1 VVEVQQAFAFVID
14 VHGGFAGGQRMKRI
28 NLLVEVTV
36 IASALAAS
44 AAALAAAQSEPP
56 YPTRPIRMVVSAAP
70 GSGGDIMAR
79 MFTPKLNEAWGQPV
93 VVDNRAGAAGNLATD
108 LVAKARPDGYT
119 LLVRFSSL
127 TTTPPFY
134 PNLPY
139 DPVRDF
145 APISLLTSS
154 ANVLVI
160 VPGLGIKTVQ
170 ELIRVAKAQPGK
182 LNYASVGA
190 GTLPHLVAEL
200 FKLRA
205 GVDMTHIPYKSVAPS
220 LMAQLGGEVQVN
232 FPALLSGA
240 GHIKSGRLWAL
251 AVTSLPR
258 ATTLPE
264 VPTLDESGLPG
275 FEAIAWY
282 GLLAPAG
289 TPNYI
294 VQKTQRE
301 VARMVALPEFREA
314 LIAQGSE
321 PVGSTPDEF
330 AKRIRAE
337 LDQWRKLVKQA
348 GLKLAE

>member
-1 VVEVQQAFAFVID
+1 
-14 VHGGFAGGQRMKRI
+14 MKRI
-28 NLLVEVTV
+28 NWLVEVTV
-36 IASALAAS
+36 VASAVAASTSALA
-44 AAALAAAQSEPP
+44 AAAQSEPP

-70 GSGGDIMAR
+70 GGGADVMAR
-79 MFTPKLNEAWGQPV
+79 MFAPKLNEAWGQPI

-154 ANVLVI
+154 TNVLV
-160 VPGLGIKTVQ
+160 VPPSLGIKTVQ
-170 ELIRVAKAQPGK
+170 ELIRVAKANPGK
-182 LNYASVGA
+182 LNFASVGT
-190 GTLPHLVAEL
+190 GTLPHLIGEL

-205 GVDMTHIPYKSVAPS
+205 GVNMTHIPYKSVAPS

-232 FPALLSGA
+232 FPALVSGA
-240 GHIKSGRLWAL
+240 TQIRAGRLWAL
-251 AVTSLPR
+251 AVTSLQRTP
-258 ATTLPE
+258 TLLD

-289 TPNYI
+289 TPRYI
-294 VQKTQRE
+294 VDKVQRE
-301 VARMVALPEFREA
+301 VARVVAMPEFREA
-314 LIAQGSE
+314 LIAQGSD
-321 PVGSTPDEF
+321 PVGSTPEEF
-330 AKRIRAE
+330 AKRIRTE
-337 LDQWRKLVKQA
+337 LAQWSDLVKQA

>member
-1 VVEVQQAFAFVID
+1 MKAIHWLFAATVAPALVV
-14 VHGGFAGGQRMKRI
+14 M
-28 NLLVEVTV
+28 
-36 IASALAAS
+36 AAV
-44 AAALAAAQSEPP
+44 AAEPP

-70 GSGGDIMAR
+70 GGGADVMAR
-79 MFTPKLNEAWGQPV
+79 MFTPKLNEAWGQPI

-154 ANVLVI
+154 TNVLI
-160 VPGLGIKTVQ
+160 VPPNLGIKTVQ
-170 ELIRVAKAQPGK
+170 ELIRVAKASPGK
-182 LNYASVGA
+182 LNFASVGA
-190 GTLPHLVAEL
+190 GTLPHLIGEL

-205 GVDMTHIPYKSVAPS
+205 GVSMTHVPYKSVAPS
-220 LMAQLGGEVQVN
+220 LVAQLSGEVQVN
-232 FPALLSGA
+232 FPALVSGA
-240 GHIKSGRLWAL
+240 AQIKSGRLLAL
-251 AVTSLPR
+251 AVTSLKRSPI
-258 ATTLPE
+258 LPE

-289 TPNYI
+289 TPQYI
-294 VQKTQRE
+294 VNKAHRE
-301 VARMVALPEFREA
+301 VARVVALPEFRET
-314 LIAQGSE
+314 LIAQGSD
-321 PVGSTPDEF
+321 PVGSTPEEL
-330 AKRIRAE
+330 AQRIRDE
-337 LDQWRKLVKQA
+337 LVLWGNLVKQA
-348 GLKLAE
+348 NLKLAE

>member
-1 VVEVQQAFAFVID
+1 VAPALVV
-14 VHGGFAGGQRMKRI
+14 M
-28 NLLVEVTV
+28 
-36 IASALAAS
+36 AAV
-44 AAALAAAQSEPP
+44 AAEPP

-70 GSGGDIMAR
+70 GGGADVMAR
-79 MFTPKLNEAWGQPV
+79 MFTPKLNEAWGQPI

-154 ANVLVI
+154 TNVLI
-160 VPGLGIKTVQ
+160 VPPNLGIKTVQ
-170 ELIRVAKAQPGK
+170 ELIRVAKASPGK
-182 LNYASVGA
+182 LNFASVGA
-190 GTLPHLVAEL
+190 GTLPHLIGEL

-205 GVDMTHIPYKSVAPS
+205 GVSMTHVPYKSVAPS
-220 LMAQLGGEVQVN
+220 LVAQLSGEVQVN
-232 FPALLSGA
+232 FPALVSGA
-240 GHIKSGRLWAL
+240 AQIKSGRLLAL
-251 AVTSLPR
+251 AVTSLKRSPI
-258 ATTLPE
+258 LPE

-289 TPNYI
+289 TPQYI
-294 VQKTQRE
+294 VNKAHRE
-301 VARMVALPEFREA
+301 VARVVALPEFRET
-314 LIAQGSE
+314 LIAQGSD
-321 PVGSTPDEF
+321 PVGSTPEEL
-330 AKRIRAE
+330 AQRIRDE
-337 LDQWRKLVKQA
+337 LVLWGNLVKQA
-348 GLKLAE
+348 NLKLAE